1 MRKYLFLMTLLCL
14 MTTKSWAGTI
24 PMQLVNNSQF
34 ADNEIYVAIIGKT
47 NGKWIYY
54 DLSNN
59 NSGNVKLNTLST
71 SVNTLHKTS
80 SDWGYANIFTTL
92 DKISN
97 KTINLVQT
105 NSCRVFFG
113 FRSKLYIHAFDDNKG
128 FAGAD
133 FQNPSDPNHGIRWEL
148 MEFTLDE
155 NAIWVNTSRVDAFQ
169 YPMGVELYGGAGANN
184 HYMKRGEIQDYSTI
198 INRWNSTNG
207 NNQFS
212 ACYQKNITTD
222 NLGGIIVQPS
232 KVASIKGN
240 GYFNDYINRIWNYYS
255 NNQLYADMGQL
266 GRWRGRVSGS
276 VFTLTRESDGAVAKI
291 YSKPTTTDAIEGDGA
306 FNRGNSLDLALQAMF
321 CGAIN
326 RGVIDLRVAS
336 GQLQYWGDRSKFFN
350 TDTYN
355 PYVKFFHQPDL
366 SYDGYIYAFAY
377 DDTFD
382 QSSTCATSHP
392 DHCVVTIGGFK
403 GTSGGNTGG
412 DDVTVPAA
420 PTPTKSAA
428 NVKSLYSDAYT
439 SVASNWAIG
448 QWNQSTTTV
457 QKNLSGTDKAYYNT
471 KFNYLGFNYGTNG
484 QAVDMSGMDYMHLD
498 IYPLSDMTINVYPIT
513 KYSNGTTNDTQK
525 KAVNLTANKWNQV
538 DLSVADFKALGLDM
552 STNFQI
558 KLDGGNGANNFF
570 LDNIYFWKEDA
581 SVNIPAAPAPTK
593 SAANVKSLYSDAYT
607 SVAPNWAI
615 GQWYQSTITVQKD
628 LSGTDKAYYNTKFN
642 YLGFN
647 YGTNGQAVD
656 MSGMDYMHLDIYPLS
671 DMTINVYPITKNSN
685 GTTNDTQKKA
695 VKLTANKWNQ
705 VDLSVADFKALGL
718 DMSTNFQIKLDG
730 GNGTNNFFLDNIY
743 FWKEEA
749 SVNIPAAPKPT
760 RNASDVK
767 SLYSDAYTTVAQSW
781 SIGKWW
787 QSTKTSEVAIANGD
801 KVYCNTNFN
810 YLGFQYGSD
819 SQVLDMSAM
828 NYMHID
834 IYPTSDFTINIYP
847 ITRTNGV
854 TNDTKKLSVPLTKN
868 QWNSIDLNVE
878 IMRGLGLDMSK
889 CYQIKLDGGSG
900 NETFYLDN
908 IYFWKGVPA
917 APKPTVDAGNVKSLY
932 SDAYNTVTANWAV
945 GKWWQSTKTNEV
957 ALASGDN
964 AYCNTSFNYLGFQFG
979 GDNDVVDASNMKYLH
994 VDIYPTQDM
1003 TINIYPISKYAN
1015 GATNDKQKVTYLTLK
1030 DRWNSYDIK
1039 VDDLKNM
1046 GVDMSKNFQLKF
1058 DGGNGTQTF
1067 YLDNMYYWTDSS
1079 MRAKPSEVTDI
1090 SGVDDESNATHQ
1102 DVYTIDGRKVKH
1114 DATSLE
1120 GLQPGLYIVNGKK
1133 VVVR

>member
-59 NSGNVKLNTLST
+59 NPGNVKLNALST
-71 SVNTLHKTS
+71 SVNTLHKTP

-113 FRSKLYIHAFDDNKG
+113 FKSQLYIHAHGTSEG

-148 MEFTLDE
+148 VEFTLDE

-184 HYMKRGEIQDYSTI
+184 HYMKRGDMLDYSTI

-240 GYFNDYINRIWNYYS
+240 GYFDNYINRIWNYYS

-266 GRWRGRVSGS
+266 GKWRGRVSGN

-306 FNRGNSLDLALQAMF
+306 FNKGNSLDLALQAMF

-326 RGVIDLRVAS
+326 RGVVDLRVAS

-439 SVASNWAIG
+439 SVAPNWAIG

-513 KYSNGTTNDTQK
+513 KNSNGTTNDTQK
-525 KAVNLTANKWNQV
+525 KAVN
-538 DLSVADFKALGLDM
+538 
-552 STNFQI
+552 
-558 KLDGGNGANNFF
+558 
-570 LDNIYFWKEDA
+570 
-581 SVNIPAAPAPTK
+581 
-593 SAANVKSLYSDAYT
+593 
-607 SVAPNWAI
+607 
-615 GQWYQSTITVQKD
+615 
-628 LSGTDKAYYNTKFN
+628 
-642 YLGFN
+642 
-647 YGTNGQAVD
+647 
-656 MSGMDYMHLDIYPLS
+656 
-671 DMTINVYPITKNSN
+671 
-685 GTTNDTQKKA
+685 
-695 VKLTANKWNQ
+695 LTANKWNQ